1 MRCPPRCL
9 LGYDATMKRLFGAWV
24 ILISMLAVALAA
36 SGRRP
41 APAGSFAGAP
51 AEYTRFSTGE
61 ISRGFL
67 ALAYGSD
74 LRFAGRRRGLH
85 RFTHPVSV
93 RVQGGGSVDR
103 TEAMR
108 RVLEEY
114 ARKIPNLH
122 LNIVTGTEPADVEVL
137 LIDEKA
143 LETALRASYGAQ
155 VTQAFVTRTD
165 PECVTSVKSSADG
178 EIVHSLSYIIVDQ
191 GDDVFLDC
199 AYHELLHA
207 FGLSNH
213 DQRNPWTTLN
223 QERMVGYLSVYDRA
237 LLTLLYDPRVRP
249 GMTPPQVRQL
259 LPQVIKDLGITAPM
273 TAPPP
278 G

>member
-1 MRCPPRCL
+1 
-9 LGYDATMKRLFGAWV
+9 MKRLFGV
-24 ILISMLAVALAA
+24 CVMLISMVAVALAA
-36 SGRRP
+36 SGRRQ

-51 AEYTRFSTGE
+51 DEYTRFSIGE

-74 LRFAGRRRGLH
+74 LRVAGRPHGLH
-85 RFTHPVSV
+85 RFTHPVSI
-93 RVQGGGSVDR
+93 RVQAGGSVDR

-108 RVLEEY
+108 RVLDEY

-122 LNIVTGTEPADVEVL
+122 LTIVAGSEPADVEVL
-137 LIDEKA
+137 LMDEKG
-143 LETALRASYGAQ
+143 LEAALRASYGAQ
-155 VTQAFVTRTD
+155 VTQTFVTRTD
-165 PECVTSVKSSADG
+165 PECVTSVKSNADG
-178 EIVHSLSYIIVDQ
+178 EIVHALSYVIVDK

-223 QERMVGYLSVYDRA
+223 QTRMVGYLSVYDRA

-249 GMTPPQVRQL
+249 GMTPLQVRRL
-259 LPQVIKDLGITAPM
+259 LPRVIKDLGVTAPT
-273 TAPPP
+273 TAPTP

>member
-1 MRCPPRCL
+1 MT
-9 LGYDATMKRLFGAWV
+9 AM
-24 ILISMLAVALAA
+24 ALAA
-36 SGRRP
+36 SGKRP
-41 APAGSFAGAP
+41 APPGAFKGAP
-51 AEYTRFSTGE
+51 AEYTQFSAGE
-61 ISRGFL
+61 LARGFL

-74 LRFAGRRRGLH
+74 LRVAGRPHGLH

-108 RVLEEY
+108 GVLEEY

-122 LNIVTGTEPADVEVL
+122 LSVVAGTEPADVDVL
-137 LIDEKA
+137 LIDEKG
-143 LETALRASYGAQ
+143 LETALRASYGAR
-155 VTQAFVTRTD
+155 VTQDLVDRTD
-165 PECVTSVKSSADG
+165 PQCVTSVKSNTDG
-178 EIVHSLSYIIVDQ
+178 EIVHALSYMIVDK

-213 DQRNPWTTLN
+213 DQHNPWTTLN
-223 QERMVGYLSVYDRA
+223 QGRMVGYLSVYDRA
-237 LLTLLYDPRVRP
+237 LLTLLYDPRIWP
-249 GMTPPQVRQL
+249 GMTPPQVRRL
-259 LPQVIKDLGITAPM
+259 LPQVIKDLGIAAPTTA
-273 TAPPP
+273 APP